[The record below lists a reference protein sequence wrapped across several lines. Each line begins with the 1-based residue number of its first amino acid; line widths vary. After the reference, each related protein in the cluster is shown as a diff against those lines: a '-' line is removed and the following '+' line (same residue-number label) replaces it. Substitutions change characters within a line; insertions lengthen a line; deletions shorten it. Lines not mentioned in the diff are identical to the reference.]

1 MLTVHDLSTVNAI
14 LNAIS
19 AVLLTV
25 GYLFIRRRRWKIHR
39 AFMLAA
45 FVSSTLFLVS
55 YLIYHANVGSVPYQG
70 QGTWRVVYFA
80 ILISHVVLAAAIVP
94 LALLTLWRAV
104 RGEFA
109 RHRVIARWALPLWL
123 YVSVTGVTVYLML
136 YGPSAAGR

>member
-14 LNAIS
+14 LNAVS
-19 AVLLTV
+19 AVLLII
-25 GYLFIRRRRWKIHR
+25 GYLFIRRRRWKVHR

-45 FVSSTLFLVS
+45 FVASTLFLIS
-55 YLIYHANVGSVPYQG
+55 YLVYHANVGSVPYQG
-70 QGTWRVVYFA
+70 QGIWRVVYFA

-109 RHRVIARWALPLWL
+109 RHRAIARWAFPLWL

-136 YGPSAAGR
+136 YGPGAAGR

>member
-25 GYLFIRRRRWKIHR
+25 GYIFIRRRRWKIHR

-45 FVSSTLFLVS
+45 FASSTLFLVS

-70 QGTWRVVYFA
+70 QGAWRVVYFV

-109 RHRVIARWALPLWL
+109 RHRIIARWAFPLWL

-136 YGPSAAGR
+136 YGPGAAGR